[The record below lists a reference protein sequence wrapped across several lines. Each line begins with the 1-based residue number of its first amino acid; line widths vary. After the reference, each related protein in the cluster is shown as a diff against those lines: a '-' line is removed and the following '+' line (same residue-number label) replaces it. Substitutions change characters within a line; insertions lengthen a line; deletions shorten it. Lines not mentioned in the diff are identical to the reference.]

1 MIEKS
6 RAAQGKVDV
15 SILWKPT
22 REQIAAAENRKVRDL
37 IAAGLK
43 VLFCGINPGLYSGA
57 VGHHFARPGNRFWP
71 TLHAAGFTDRLLS
84 PFEERELLAG
94 GWGIT
99 NIVDR
104 ATASAGMLTSEELIA
119 GARRLERKVRRHRPR
134 VIAFLGITSYRTAF
148 GKADVK
154 LGRQEE
160 RLGESDIWILPNPS
174 GLNAH
179 YQIADLTRLFKELR
193 LAVRTGG

>member
-71 TLHAAGFTDRLLS
+71 ALFAAGFTNRLLS
-84 PFEERELLAG
+84 PFEERELLDYRL
-94 GWGIT
+94 GIT
-99 NIVDR
+99 NIVAR
-104 ATASAGMLTSEELIA
+104 ATASADVLTSEELVT
-119 GARRLERKVRRHRPR
+119 GACRLARKVRRYEPAA
-134 VIAFLGITSYRTAF
+134 VAFLGISAYRIAF
-148 GKADVK
+148 GRLKAG
-154 LGRQEE
+154 LGKQRE
-160 RLGESDIWILPNPS
+160 RLANAEVWILPNPS

-179 YQIADLTRLFKELR
+179 YQLPKLARLFRR
-193 LAVRTGG
+193 L

>member
-1 MIEKS
+1 
-6 RAAQGKVDV
+6 
-15 SILWKPT
+15 
-22 REQIAAAENRKVRDL
+22 
-37 IAAGLK
+37 
-43 VLFCGINPGLYSGA
+43 
-57 VGHHFARPGNRFWP
+57 
-71 TLHAAGFTDRLLS
+71 
-84 PFEERELLAG
+84 
-94 GWGIT
+94 
-99 NIVDR
+99 
-104 ATASAGMLTSEELIA
+104 MLTSEELIA